1 MNRRDL
7 LQAIAL
13 TSAAIVTGAGMHSYA
28 ADLPPAARSKL
39 PMDSVYHL
47 ATPLTDQSGR
57 AFTFGEGRGAP
68 TIVSMFYTSCQMVC
82 PMQIEAIRATL
93 QPLAAAER
101 ERVQVLMVS
110 FDPEKDTVAVLQKT
124 ARELELDTTH
134 WTLARTD
141 AKHVRKLASVLGV
154 QYKALPNGD
163 FNHSTT
169 LILLDADGLIAGR
182 TAQLGQADPA
192 FVKLVKHAALAAAH

>member
-7 LQAIAL
+7 LQAIAV
-13 TSAAIVTGAGMHSYA
+13 TSAAIVTAAGMRSYA
-28 ADLPPAARSKL
+28 ADLPPATKSTLA
-39 PMDSVYHL
+39 MDSVYHL

-57 AFTFGEGRGAP
+57 AFTLGDGRGAP

-93 QPLAAAER
+93 QPLAESER
-101 ERVQVLMVS
+101 QRVKVLMVS

-124 ARELELDTTH
+124 ARQRELDPTQ

-154 QYKALPNGD
+154 QYKALPNGE
-163 FNHSTT
+163 FNHSTS
-169 LILLDADGLIAGR
+169 LILLDAEGLIAGR
-182 TAQLGQADPA
+182 TSQLGQADPA
-192 FVKLVKHAALAAAH
+192 FVKLVKNAAIAAAH